1 MRSEKRGAW
10 VITCCLREMFPRR
23 HAFRPSRSS
32 QVRRPVPS
40 AGKASIKP
48 EWSMM
53 RPGSSKPSVQSG
65 EKAPSRAPT
74 VAGGAPRSRQWL
86 VSQWGVGVSFGGG
99 CFLPPTLHR
108 TATWSAL
115 SNPCSRIQACWRGH
129 VVRKW
134 YQDLRR
140 TMPPTD
146 TKLRRKFFEEK
157 VSTDP

>member
-48 EWSMM
+48 EWSMT

-99 CFLPPTLHR
+99 GVSFLPPCTGQPPDQPSPIHVLGSKL
-108 TATWSAL
+108 AGGDTWLGSGT
-115 SNPCSRIQACWRGH
+115 RIWGGRCHPQTPSWGENSLKKR
-129 VVRKW
+129 
-134 YQDLRR
+134 
-140 TMPPTD
+140 
-146 TKLRRKFFEEK
+146 
-157 VSTDP
+157 